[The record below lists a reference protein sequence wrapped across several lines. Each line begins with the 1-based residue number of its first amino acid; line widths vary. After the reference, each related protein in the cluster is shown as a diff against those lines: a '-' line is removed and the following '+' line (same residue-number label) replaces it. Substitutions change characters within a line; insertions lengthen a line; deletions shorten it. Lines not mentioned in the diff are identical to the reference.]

1 MINFKSLFP
10 IVIGFSFWIYGNILL
25 IKKLQN
31 KTSEI
36 REPKSSI
43 EVSIDQDLKD
53 KNKNEKKDLINLVKN
68 KESFHLNSLI
78 TKNISLFTKNPNY
91 KMLAWLI
98 VQLTIF
104 SLFVLSV
111 NIFKN
116 NLIPYFNAWNLIN
129 WIEKWIYFDFLRTKN
144 EKGVLYCWA
153 TRAIFKVGRVGMDR
167 IACSTW
173 ILKCAE

>member
-25 IKKLQN
+25 VKKLMG

-36 REPKSSI
+36 KKSKSSI
-43 EVSIDQDLKD
+43 EVSIDQDLKN
-53 KNKNEKKDLINLVKN
+53 KNKNEKKDLYNLVKN
-68 KESFHLNSLI
+68 KESLHLNSLI

-98 VQLTIF
+98 VHLTIF

-116 NLIPYFNAWNLIN
+116 NLIPYLNA
-129 WIEKWIYFDFLRTKN
+129 
-144 EKGVLYCWA
+144 
-153 TRAIFKVGRVGMDR
+153 
-167 IACSTW
+167 
-173 ILKCAE
+173 

>member
-1 MINFKSLFP
+1 LINLKALFP
-10 IVIGFSFWIYGNILL
+10 IVIGFSFWIYGNFLL
-25 IKKLQN
+25 MKKLMN
-31 KTSEI
+31 KSSEI
-36 REPKSSI
+36 KQSKSLI

-53 KNKNEKKDLINLVKN
+53 KNKYEKKDLINVIRN
-68 KESFHLNSLI
+68 KEIFHLNSLI

-116 NLIPYFNAWNLIN
+116 NLVPYFNA
-129 WIEKWIYFDFLRTKN
+129 
-144 EKGVLYCWA
+144 
-153 TRAIFKVGRVGMDR
+153 
-167 IACSTW
+167 
-173 ILKCAE
+173 

>member
-1 MINFKSLFP
+1 M
-10 IVIGFSFWIYGNILL
+10 
-25 IKKLQN
+25 N

-36 REPKSSI
+36 KKSKSSI

-116 NLIPYFNAWNLIN
+116 NLIPYFN
-129 WIEKWIYFDFLRTKN
+129 T
-144 EKGVLYCWA
+144 
-153 TRAIFKVGRVGMDR
+153 
-167 IACSTW
+167 
-173 ILKCAE
+173 

>member
-31 KTSEI
+31 KTHDQK
-36 REPKSSI
+36 KSKTSI
-43 EVSIDQDLKD
+43 EYSMDQDLL
-53 KNKNEKKDLINLVKN
+53 NPFKN

-91 KMLAWLI
+91 KMLTWLI

-104 SLFVLSV
+104 SLFIIAV

-116 NLIPYFNAWNLIN
+116 NLIPYFN
-129 WIEKWIYFDFLRTKN
+129 
-144 EKGVLYCWA
+144 
-153 TRAIFKVGRVGMDR
+153 
-167 IACSTW
+167 S
-173 ILKCAE
+173 

>member
-1 MINFKSLFP
+1 MKKLMNKSSEIKQSKSL
-10 IVIGFSFWIYGNILL
+10 
-25 IKKLQN
+25 
-31 KTSEI
+31 
-36 REPKSSI
+36 I

-53 KNKNEKKDLINLVKN
+53 KNKYEKKDLINVIRN
-68 KESFHLNSLI
+68 KEIFHLNSLI

-116 NLIPYFNAWNLIN
+116 NLVPYFNA
-129 WIEKWIYFDFLRTKN
+129 
-144 EKGVLYCWA
+144 
-153 TRAIFKVGRVGMDR
+153 
-167 IACSTW
+167 
-173 ILKCAE
+173 